1 MSYTKQPSRLTS
13 LCDVHQMFVLFIFL
27 TEGDLLSLRMK
38 TLTVL
43 LCFAF
48 LSKSSQKN
56 HGIKVE

>member
-13 LCDVHQMFVLFIFL
+13 LCDVRQIFVLFIFL

>member
-1 MSYTKQPSRLTS
+1 MSYSKQPSRITS
-13 LCDVHQMFVLFIFL
+13 LCDVRQNMFVWFIFL

-56 HGIKVE
+56 HGI

>member
-13 LCDVHQMFVLFIFL
+13 LCDVRQMFVLFIFL
-27 TEGDLLSLRMK
+27 TEGDLLSLTMK

>member
-1 MSYTKQPSRLTS
+1 MSYTKQPSRLIS
-13 LCDVHQMFVLFIFL
+13 LCDVRQMFVLFIFL